1 LPEIL
6 IEITLQFLKN
16 SGCNTLFFFS
26 ISLFFTSPS
35 SLLYFLFVFFFSV
48 LSLTEPGGLSREVQ
62 VNLISYY
69 LNIFLKNNLE
79 LLFLKANQAFYR
91 LFVLSLDPPNLMDH
105 A

>member
-1 LPEIL
+1 MQHP
-6 IEITLQFLKN
+6 
-16 SGCNTLFFFS
+16 LFFFYLS
-26 ISLFFTSPS
+26 FFYISLFSFIFP
-35 SLLYFLFVFFFSV
+35 FCFFFFSV